1 MGMLHITKRIISHKY
16 ATHISNLEFKHKWI
30 GSTIRNLTIWAR
42 PSLLIPPADEGVD
55 LLTRKNG
62 IHLSR
67 FLNSIVP
74 INIFKLYS
82 SVLIKN
88 RRIYESF
95 GLIFIGPIYYRWYDI
110 YLSIN
115 RWIYET
121 QAVVRDRLYYSV
133 NMSTPIFYSV
143 YKSIVSICIIS
154 YAVVRNFFLWLL
166 IFFMSYSYV

>member
-1 MGMLHITKRIISHKY
+1 MKAWIYS
-16 ATHISNLEFKHKWI
+16 LE
-30 GSTIRNLTIWAR
+30 
-42 PSLLIPPADEGVD
+42 
-55 LLTRKNG
+55 KNG

-67 FLNSIVP
+67 FLNSTVP

-95 GLIFIGPIYYRWYDI
+95 DLIFIGPIYYRWYDI

-121 QAVVRDRLYYSV
+121 QAAVRDRLYYSV

-154 YAVVRNFFLWLL
+154 YAVVRNFFLWLWL
-166 IFFMSYSYV
+166 IFLCHTVTYRCRYIHIYIITHHYEYIYAHPIFMNIYERLNRLWSWDL